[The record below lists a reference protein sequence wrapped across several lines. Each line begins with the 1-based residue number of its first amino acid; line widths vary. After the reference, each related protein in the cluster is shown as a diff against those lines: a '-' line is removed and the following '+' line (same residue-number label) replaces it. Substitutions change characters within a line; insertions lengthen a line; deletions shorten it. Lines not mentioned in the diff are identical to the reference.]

1 MHPTLRRLAPALPV
15 HLLFLTR
22 SSCAIC
28 TNTKPVLARAWNRR
42 PYEYT
47 KVDVMTD
54 AGKEYRA
61 YEFDVPVVRVSRVV
75 GGEHGSAV
83 VGEKVREMMHRI
95 DEEEVVRVLEQV
107 GGREEIGRAHV

>member
-1 MHPTLRRLAPALPV
+1 MHPTLRRFAPALPV

-28 TNTKPVLARAWNRR
+28 TNTKPVLARAWKRR

-47 KVDVMTD
+47 EVDVMTD
-54 AGKEYRA
+54 EGKEYRA

-95 DEEEVVRVLEQV
+95 DEDEVVQVLEQV
-107 GGREEIGRAHV
+107 GGVGSAGEIS